1 VSSLSLLG
9 LIVCDVPGGIVVLC
23 NALIEI
29 SFEQNSEVIRRR
41 TCITHTEK
49 EQFGLKLTLKTQ
61 NLHRNFRERSSTS
74 EGEHQFRPSHEQST
88 KVARTL
94 RKSLRRC
101 SESQIDSGPTTSS
114 SPGSPVLHWI
124 YIRRFPIQQTFLPG
138 VPERPGTE
146 FRKQKTE
153 SRIRRPEVRGRFAE
167 PPESRALFLSS

>member
-1 VSSLSLLG
+1 LLSLLG
-9 LIVCDVPGGIVVLC
+9 LMIVCDVPGGIVVLC

-74 EGEHQFRPSHEQST
+74 EGEHQFRPSHEQPT
-88 KVARTL
+88 EVACTL

-101 SESQIDSGPTTSS
+101 GESQIDSGPTTSS
-114 SPGSPVLHWI
+114 SPGSPVLHRI

-138 VPERPGTE
+138 VERD
-146 FRKQKTE
+146 RIQKTE
-153 SRIRRPEVRGRFAE
+153 YKSHSERHTRESSSLSEVSLLMSAPVE
-167 PPESRALFLSS
+167 LWNS

>member
-74 EGEHQFRPSHEQST
+74 EGEHQFRPSHEQSN
-88 KVARTL
+88 KVGRTI

-114 SPGSPVLHWI
+114 SPGSPVLHRI

-138 VPERPGTE
+138 VQETRE
-146 FRKQKTE
+146 L
-153 SRIRRPEVRGRFAE
+153 RGKGSGETRNGVLE
-167 PPESRALFLSS
+167 CW

>member
-61 NLHRNFRERSSTS
+61 NLHRIFRERSSTS
-74 EGEHQFRPSHEQST
+74 EGEHQFRPSHEQPT
-88 KVARTL
+88 EIDCTL

-101 SESQIDSGPTTSS
+101 GESQMNSGPTTSS

-124 YIRRFPIQQTFLPG
+124 YIRRFPIQLASVLLTDCSVLN
-138 VPERPGTE
+138 TE
-146 FRKQKTE
+146 IFAPPADC
-153 SRIRRPEVRGRFAE
+153 SAHDARRC
-167 PPESRALFLSS
+167 PPS